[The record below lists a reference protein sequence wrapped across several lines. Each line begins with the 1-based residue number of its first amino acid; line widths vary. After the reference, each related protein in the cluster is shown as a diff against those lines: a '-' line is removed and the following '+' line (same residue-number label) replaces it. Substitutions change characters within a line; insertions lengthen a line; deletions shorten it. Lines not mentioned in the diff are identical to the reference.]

1 MGSGKSNGGLI
12 NNTHNDTT
20 RTKWLLSSYAVE
32 NYAEALQDLTGVTTG
47 KWFVQHRDVKASRK
61 IENSLPL
68 RNFYRFLQYRNSF
81 NVTVKK
87 LINITIGV
95 IAIDDIN
102 VDWTVDIE
110 LKIVSGL
117 DNKKL
122 SEISFKR
129 KN

>member
-1 MGSGKSNGGLI
+1 M
-12 NNTHNDTT
+12 
-20 RTKWLLSSYAVE
+20 
-32 NYAEALQDLTGVTTG
+32 
-47 KWFVQHRDVKASRK
+47 
-61 IENSLPL
+61 
-68 RNFYRFLQYRNSF
+68 
-81 NVTVKK
+81 KK